1 MSLAGRTVFQMG
13 QTTSAHQEVLWPF
26 SQRREDANLDRHL
39 RLRAHIA
46 RPQAIG
52 TGTQP
57 LPDFTNSQPDF
68 VRESPTFTGPFAI
81 LLARPNINVLQPTGS
96 IPVITGQF
104 WLFANCYSASWPRR
118 RPSLSRFR

>member
-46 RPQAIG
+46 RPPALV

-57 LPDFTNSQPDF
+57 LPDFTNSKPDF
-68 VRESPTFTGPFAI
+68 VRESPTFT
-81 LLARPNINVLQPTGS
+81 RPCSLVLSRSNINILQPTGY
-96 IPVITGQF
+96 IPLLTGQL
-104 WLFANCYSASWPRR
+104 W
-118 RPSLSRFR
+118 SLAI